1 MKLLAGSIHHK
12 LDNNEYSFFIL
23 DHDTNKIIKAI
34 PHTPDL
40 DPIIYD
46 TVDIKLILRP
56 FGIAQ
61 GMGKIFIASNQRI
74 VSFDA
79 KTFDQIE
86 VVSSSG
92 VPNTHQIAYYD
103 ECLYRT
109 NTSNDSITKIDLN
122 SLEETHYCF
131 KTMGQVDSLTMPVTD
146 AEDTMHFNSITI
158 YDELVYTLAH
168 NRNST
173 SKIYVMDLGLTTV
186 IDTID
191 LPGKQFHEI
200 VFHDGY
206 IYTLGSPDGTLVKIS
221 LHTKIAD
228 TRRIM
233 DPSKYFLR
241 GAFIK
246 DNSLIAFGNKN
257 LKEAG
262 DRSKRSALRLS
273 INLDTNKIEKSI
285 VPELDAITS
294 IQIYQDTLL

>member
-1 MKLLAGSIHHK
+1 MKLLAGSINHK
-12 LDNNEYSFFIL
+12 LDNNKYSFFVL
-23 DHDTNKIIKAI
+23 DYDTNKTIRAI

-46 TVDIKLILRP
+46 TTDIKLILRP

-61 GMGKIFIASNQRI
+61 GIGKIFIASNQRI

-79 KTFDQIE
+79 KTFDQIG

-109 NTSNDSITKIDLN
+109 NTSNDSITKINLN

-131 KTMGQVDSLTMPVTD
+131 KTMGQVDSLIMPVTD

-158 YDELVYTLAH
+158 YDGLVYTLAH
-168 NRNST
+168 NRKSM
-173 SKIYVMDLGLTTV
+173 SKIYVMDLDLTTV
-186 IDTID
+186 IDIID
-191 LPGKQFHEI
+191 LPGKEFHEI
-200 VFHDGY
+200 VFYDDY
-206 IYTLGSPDGTLVKIS
+206 IYTLGSDDGTLVKIS
-221 LHTKIAD
+221 PHTKIAEE
-228 TRRIM
+228 TRIM
-233 DPSKYFLR
+233 DKSKYFLR
-241 GAFIK
+241 GAFMK

-257 LKEAG
+257 LSQPDK
-262 DRSKRSALRLS
+262 SKRTALRLS
-273 INLDTNKIEKSI
+273 IDLDTNKIQKKI

-294 IQIYQDTLL
+294 IQIYQDTLI

>member
-1 MKLLAGSIHHK
+1 MKLLAASIHHK
-12 LDNNEYSFFIL
+12 LDNNKYSFFVL

-46 TVDIKLILRP
+46 TTDIQLIFRP

-79 KTFDQIE
+79 KTFDQIGI
-86 VVSSSG
+86 VSSSG

-109 NTSNDSITKIDLN
+109 NSSNDSITKIDLN

-131 KTMGQVDSLTMPVTD
+131 KTMGQVGSLTMPTGD
-146 AEDTMHFNSITI
+146 ADNVMHFNSITI
-158 YDELVYTLAH
+158 YDGLVYILSH
-168 NRNST
+168 NRKSA
-173 SKIYVMDLGLTTV
+173 SKIYVMDLDLTAV
-186 IDTID
+186 IDTIA
-191 LPGKQFHEI
+191 LPGQEFHEI
-200 VFHDGY
+200 LIHEGY
-206 IYTLGSPDGTLVKIS
+206 LYSLGSAAGMLIKIKMDTGFIEKVDLVN
-221 LHTKIAD
+221 
-228 TRRIM
+228 
-233 DPSKYFLR
+233 PFKYFLR

-246 DNSLIAFGNKN
+246 DNKLIAFGNKKLAMIYDKN
-257 LKEAG
+257 
-262 DRSKRSALRLS
+262 DTTALELS
-273 INLDTNKIEKSI
+273 IDLDTNEIQRRI
-285 VPELDAITS
+285 VPELSVITS